1 MNPTIIS
8 LWDADHRW
16 CRGNTVPPLPVTH
29 PHTRLCLGTASGDR
43 LLELY
48 LTVIV
53 IAGPYPL
60 GEFAHCVALHTHLYT
75 GVQTRVLNVLH
86 EAVVPT
92 CMPFSVSWHT
102 LLDELEDLS
111 DDAELITPLSHDRF
125 RIVDVQEHRIV
136 ISFDETGERRPLQ
149 REQFET
155 LHERITDSDGEFEL
169 DRLPA
174 RADPYPAV
182 LSLHPRFEINGKRR
196 VLLEKEGPT
205 ETQLV
210 DGDLSTE
217 DRERVEPDGLD
228 IYSDALL
235 FIDTLERH
243 DVSDLTELETETLV
257 NIYTLC
263 SDVQRNANEFRQ
275 DVTDVL
281 LDRLHHDQPVHGQYG
296 SVQRT
301 SRRNRSLK
309 NEETVLNALET
320 AGIERE
326 RVTTVDPSKVDE
338 ALDVT
343 ELSESAVYEIDE
355 SEFVRKAEVDESTKE
370 SRLQGLKDRLT
381 ASEEDETDHL
391 REEIEELEDRID
403 DLTSFSTG
411 TQL

>member
-1 MNPTIIS
+1 
-8 LWDADHRW
+8 
-16 CRGNTVPPLPVTH
+16 
-29 PHTRLCLGTASGDR
+29 
-43 LLELY
+43 
-48 LTVIV
+48 
-53 IAGPYPL
+53 
-60 GEFAHCVALHTHLYT
+60 
-75 GVQTRVLNVLH
+75 
-86 EAVVPT
+86 
-92 CMPFSVSWHT
+92 MPFSVSWHT